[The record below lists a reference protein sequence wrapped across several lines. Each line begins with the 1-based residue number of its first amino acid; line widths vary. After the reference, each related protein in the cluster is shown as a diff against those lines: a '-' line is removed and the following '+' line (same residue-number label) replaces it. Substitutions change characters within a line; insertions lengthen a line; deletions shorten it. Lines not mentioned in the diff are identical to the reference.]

1 MWEESS
7 IKEQWCLPALLS
19 QRKLPLQLLLKPDN
33 LVPPCMSLVLFELL
47 FFFFFLLE
55 LRVFVS

>member
-1 MWEESS
+1 MWEEGST
-7 IKEQWCLPALLS
+7 KEQWYLPAFLS
-19 QRKLPLQLLLKPDN
+19 QRKLPLQLLLKPGN

-47 FFFFFLLE
+47 FSLLE